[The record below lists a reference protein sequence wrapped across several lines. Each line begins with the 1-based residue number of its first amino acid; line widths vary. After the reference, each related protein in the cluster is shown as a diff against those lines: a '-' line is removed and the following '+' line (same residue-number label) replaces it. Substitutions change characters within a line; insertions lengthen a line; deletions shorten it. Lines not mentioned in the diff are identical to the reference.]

1 MKDIMDWMV
10 SEGIAK
16 NDFQASAIV
25 NGLKLYELKD
35 DEARKAR
42 VLLYRKWRPKTD
54 KKNQLP
60 TNQAFDLAIAGIDRD
75 DVIDRQIAMEM
86 TEEDWQNKIHEDLM
100 NGGGW

>member
-1 MKDIMDWMV
+1 MKNVMDWMV

-42 VLLYRKWRPKTD
+42 VRWAFLSFENQRKSQEASDMDIR
-54 KKNQLP
+54 
-60 TNQAFDLAIAGIDRD
+60 I
-75 DVIDRQIAMEM
+75 
-86 TEEDWQNKIHEDLM
+86 EEDGLH
-100 NGGGW
+100 